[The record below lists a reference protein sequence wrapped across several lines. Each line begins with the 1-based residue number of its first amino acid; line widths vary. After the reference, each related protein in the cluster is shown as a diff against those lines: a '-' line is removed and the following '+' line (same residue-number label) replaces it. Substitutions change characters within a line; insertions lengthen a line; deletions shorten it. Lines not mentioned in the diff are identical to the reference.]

1 MAFLALGI
9 NHKTASVDVRE
20 RVAFTPDQ
28 MVEALRQLCRVTPT
42 REAAILST
50 CNRSE
55 LYLQQD
61 QVEADAVLVWLANY
75 HRLSLEELKAC
86 AYVHV
91 DDQAVRHMMRV
102 ASGLDSLVLGE
113 PQILGQMKS
122 AYAVAREAGSV
133 GPLLGRLFQAGENPV
148 SVAFAAVSLARQIFS
163 NLQRSQ
169 ALLIGAGETIT
180 LVARHLHEQGVK
192 KIVVANRTLER
203 ASALAAELGAQAILL
218 ADIPDELHNSD
229 IVISSTASQLP
240 ILGKGAVEQALKR
253 RKHKPMFMVDIAVP
267 RDIESQVGEL
277 DDVYLYTVDDLHEVV
292 AENLKSRQ
300 GAAQAAEELVAAGTE
315 DFMQRLRELAA
326 VDVLKAYRQH
336 AERIRDD
343 ELSKA
348 QRLLANGASAED
360 VLAQLARGRR
370 GAEHG
375 PGTLRPAR
383 GHGKTMKASLLNKLD
398 ILQDRFEELTALLG
412 DAEVISD
419 QTRFRAYSR
428 EYAEVEPVIVAYR
441 QLCKVQQDLEGA
453 QALLKDSDPDLREM
467 AEEEVAEAKTQLETL
482 EANLQRMLLP
492 KDPND
497 GRNVFLEIRAG
508 TGGDEAA
515 IFAGDLF
522 RMYSRYAEKQ
532 GWRVEILSESEG
544 EHGGYKEVISR
555 VEGDNVY
562 AKLKFESGAHRV
574 QRVPETESQGRIH
587 TSACTVAVLPEPDE
601 QAAVEINPAELRIDT
616 YRSSGAGGQHVNKT
630 DSAIRITHLPT
641 GIVVECQEERSQHKN
656 RAKAMAWLA
665 AKLQDRQDA
674 AAHKEISETRK
685 LLVGS
690 GDRSERIRTYNF
702 PQGRVTD
709 HRVNLTLYSLNE
721 VIAGSVE
728 QVIEPLLQEYQ
739 ADQLAALGD

>member
-61 QVEADAVLVWLANY
+61 QLEADAVLSWLANY
-75 HRLSLEELKAC
+75 HRLSLDELKAC

-122 AYAVAREAGSV
+122 AYAVAREAGSI
-133 GPLLGRLFQAGENPV
+133 GPLLGRLFQATFSTAKTVRTDTAIGENPV
-148 SVAFAAVSLARQIFS
+148 SVAFAAVSL
-163 NLQRSQ
+163 
-169 ALLIGAGETIT
+169 
-180 LVARHLHEQGVK
+180 ARHLHEQGVK

-218 ADIPDELHNSD
+218 ADIPEELHNSD

-267 RDIESQVGEL
+267 RDIEPQVGEL

-315 DFMQRLRELAA
+315 EFMQRLRELAA

-360 VLAQLARGRR
+360 VLAQLARGL
-370 GAEHG
+370 
-375 PGTLRPAR
+375 T
-383 GHGKTMKASLLNKLD
+383 NKL
-398 ILQDRFEELTALLG
+398 LHAPSVQLKKLS
-412 DAEVISD
+412 AE
-419 QTRFRAYSR
+419 
-428 EYAEVEPVIVAYR
+428 
-441 QLCKVQQDLEGA
+441 G
-453 QALLKDSDPDLREM
+453 
-467 AEEEVAEAKTQLETL
+467 
-482 EANLQRMLLP
+482 
-492 KDPND
+492 
-497 GRNVFLEIRAG
+497 
-508 TGGDEAA
+508 
-515 IFAGDLF
+515 
-522 RMYSRYAEKQ
+522 
-532 GWRVEILSESEG
+532 RVEALSMAQELFALHEG
-544 EHGGYKEVISR
+544 
-555 VEGDNVY
+555 
-562 AKLKFESGAHRV
+562 
-574 QRVPETESQGRIH
+574 TE
-587 TSACTVAVLPEPDE
+587 
-601 QAAVEINPAELRIDT
+601 
-616 YRSSGAGGQHVNKT
+616 KT
-630 DSAIRITHLPT
+630 
-641 GIVVECQEERSQHKN
+641 
-656 RAKAMAWLA
+656 
-665 AKLQDRQDA
+665 
-674 AAHKEISETRK
+674 
-685 LLVGS
+685 
-690 GDRSERIRTYNF
+690 
-702 PQGRVTD
+702 
-709 HRVNLTLYSLNE
+709 
-721 VIAGSVE
+721 
-728 QVIEPLLQEYQ
+728 
-739 ADQLAALGD
+739 